1 MVKTKKYYGFSVSTV
16 YILFLLSIICIIIG
30 CSSKKDET
38 NAEKSYPAKT
48 DYNTPSADKKA
59 QEPEPP
65 ILPTLPLPGA
75 NQTADTNQ
83 ADISQ
88 TETSQTVKKINEPCE
103 VRISTDTLLNEFN
116 RTSNGERKVELLQ
129 SLSDM
134 AFDRDPCV
142 IRVVQTAA
150 AEKDANVALA
160 AIVLL
165 QGYES
170 PEVLPAITKAMAHQD
185 EEVRQ
190 TAVNLLLDIND
201 PQTGDLLAAAL
212 SDKSEDIRNST
223 LDITKYKDKEIQ
235 FKVLETAISSP
246 FSDVKENSIFMLE
259 YLGGRHAV
267 DILIEALRD
276 TDTEFRERV
285 ASAISMLID
294 KEFESYK
301 EAKTW
306 WEKNK
311 GKYDEDLSLIE
322 EEQKTQGN

>member
-1 MVKTKKYYGFSVSTV
+1 MVNAKKYYGFF
-16 YILFLLSIICIIIG
+16 ILAIRAFVLLSIICIVTG

-38 NAEKSYPAKT
+38 NAEKPRPAKT
-48 DYNTPSADKKA
+48 DYNTPSADKEA

-65 ILPTLPLPGA
+65 TLPTLPLPGA

-88 TETSQTVKKINEPCE
+88 TETSQTIKKNDEPCE
-103 VRISTDTLLNEFN
+103 VRISTNTLLNEFN

-160 AIVLL
+160 AIELL

-170 PEVLPAITKAMAHQD
+170 PEALPAITKAMAHQD

-190 TAVNLLLDIND
+190 TAVNMLLDIND
-201 PQTGDLLAAAL
+201 PQTGNLLAAAL

-223 LDITKYKDKEIQ
+223 LDITKYKDKQIQ
-235 FKVLETAISSP
+235 LRVLETAISSP

-259 YLGGRHAV
+259 YLGGHRSV

-276 TDTEFRERV
+276 KDTEFRERV

-306 WEKNK
+306 WEKNRN
-311 GKYDEDLSLIE
+311 KYDEDLFLK
-322 EEQKTQGN
+322 EEQ

>member
-1 MVKTKKYYGFSVSTV
+1 MANAKKYYGFF
-16 YILFLLSIICIIIG
+16 ILAIRDFVLLSIICIVTG

-38 NAEKSYPAKT
+38 NAEKSSPAKT
-48 DYNTPSADKKA
+48 DYNTPSADKDA

-65 ILPTLPLPGA
+65 TLPLPDA
-75 NQTADTNQ
+75 KQAADTNQ

-88 TETSQTVKKINEPCE
+88 TETSQTVKEIDEPCE
-103 VRISTDTLLNEFN
+103 VRISTDTVLNEFN

-142 IRVVQTAA
+142 IGVVQRAVV
-150 AEKDANVALA
+150 EKDANVALA
-160 AIVLL
+160 AIELL

-185 EEVRQ
+185 EDVRQ
-190 TAVNLLLDIND
+190 AAVNLLLDIND

-223 LDITKYKDKEIQ
+223 LDITKYKDNQIQ

-259 YLGGRHAV
+259 YIGEHHAM

-285 ASAISMLID
+285 ASAISTLID

-322 EEQKTQGN
+322 EEQKTQSN

>member
-1 MVKTKKYYGFSVSTV
+1 MVNAKKYYGFF
-16 YILFLLSIICIIIG
+16 ILAIRAFVLLSIICIVTG

-38 NAEKSYPAKT
+38 NAEKPRPAKT
-48 DYNTPSADKKA
+48 DYNTPSADKEA

-65 ILPTLPLPGA
+65 ILPTLPLPDA

-88 TETSQTVKKINEPCE
+88 TETSQTVKEIDEPCE
-103 VRISTDTLLNEFN
+103 VRISTDTVLNEFN
-116 RTSNGERKVELLQ
+116 RTSNSERKVELLQ

-134 AFDRDPCV
+134 ASDQDPCV
-142 IRVVQTAA
+142 IRVVQTAV

-160 AIVLL
+160 AIELL

-170 PEVLPAITKAMAHQD
+170 PEALPAITKAMAHPD

-201 PQTGDLLAAAL
+201 PQTGKLLSDAL
-212 SDKSEDIRNST
+212 SDKSEDIRSSA
-223 LDITKYKDKEIQ
+223 LDTIKYKDNQVQ

-246 FSDVKENSIFMLE
+246 YSDVKEESVFMLQ
-259 YLGGRHAV
+259 YIGGPQAV
-267 DILIEALRD
+267 DTLIEALRD
-276 TDTEFRERV
+276 KNAEFREEV
-285 ASAISMLID
+285 SSAISALID
-294 KEFESYK
+294 KEFGSYQ
-301 EAKTW
+301 EAKSW
-306 WEKNK
+306 WKKNK

-322 EEQKTQGN
+322 EEQKPKGN

>member
-48 DYNTPSADKKA
+48 DYNTPSADKEA

-65 ILPTLPLPGA
+65 ILPTLPLPVA

-160 AIVLL
+160 AIELL

-170 PEVLPAITKAMAHQD
+170 PEALPAITKAMAHQD

-190 TAVNLLLDIND
+190 TAVNMLLDIND
-201 PQTGDLLAAAL
+201 PQTGNLLAAAL

-223 LDITKYKDKEIQ
+223 LDITKYKDKQIQ
-235 FKVLETAISSP
+235 LRVLETAISSP

-259 YLGGRHAV
+259 YLGGHRSV

-276 TDTEFRERV
+276 KDTEFRERV

-306 WEKNK
+306 WEKNRN
-311 GKYDEDLSLIE
+311 KYDEDLFLK
-322 EEQKTQGN
+322 EEQ

>member
-1 MVKTKKYYGFSVSTV
+1 MVETKKYYGFSVSTV
-16 YILFLLSIICIIIG
+16 YILFVLSLIYIIIG

-38 NAEKSYPAKT
+38 NAEKSSSAKT
-48 DYNTPSADKKA
+48 DYNTPSADKAA
-59 QEPEPP
+59 QEPELPT
-65 ILPTLPLPGA
+65 LPTLPLPDA
-75 NQTADTNQ
+75 NQTTDTNPQ
-83 ADISQ
+83 A
-88 TETSQTVKKINEPCE
+88 ETSQTVKEIAEPCE

-170 PEVLPAITKAMAHQD
+170 PEVLPAIVKAMAHQD
-185 EEVRQ
+185 EEVRKI
-190 TAVNLLLDIND
+190 AVNLLLDIND

-212 SDKSEDIRNST
+212 SDESEDIRNST

-246 FSDVKENSIFMLE
+246 FSNVKENSIFMLE
-259 YLGGRHAV
+259 SLGGHHAV
-267 DILIEALRD
+267 DILIEALQD

-285 ASAISMLID
+285 ASAINMLLD

-306 WEKNK
+306 WEENRVR
-311 GKYDEDLSLIE
+311 YDEDLSLIE